1 MAGIVGSTRKRLVS
15 ARTWKHIH
23 WTLTALWALMLIPT
37 LLWWSDSILWV
48 AAMSLYANVA
58 GHWAAAQASEAD
70 EHSPD
75 E

>member
-1 MAGIVGSTRKRLVS
+1 MAGIVGSARKRLIS
-15 ARTWKHIH
+15 AHAWKLIH

>member
-1 MAGIVGSTRKRLVS
+1 MVCAMGSAHYRLIS
-15 ARTWKHIH
+15 ARTWKHVH
-23 WTLTALWALMLIPT
+23 WTLTAVWALMLIPT
-37 LLWWSDSILWV
+37 LLWWSNSILWV
-48 AAMSLYANVA
+48 ASMSLYANVA